1 MIWRGSNEF
10 PEGGGPPP
18 EETPGAESG
27 PVGSRIES
35 VLDAAERAANG
46 IRQDAEEWARQY
58 MEQTRKN
65 ADEMAANRVQ
75 ELSQLTDSLM
85 TRARS
90 VAKQSDDLISALDDA
105 ARGLLTAGGSA
116 TSAAPSLQTPAPP
129 PASEPP
135 PAPPP
140 RAEPPPPAPPAE
152 PAPAQPPPGRRPP
165 EATPAPA
172 PPPAETSPAPPA
184 PAPPGN
190 DSRVSEG
197 ARLLAT
203 QMAVAGSSRDEIA
216 WRLREEFS
224 IQDSSAIL
232 DEIGL

>member
-18 EETPGAESG
+18 DESSG
-27 PVGSRIES
+27 PETEAVGSRIES
-35 VLDAAERAANG
+35 VLDAAERAASG

-58 MEQTRKN
+58 MDETRRK
-65 ADEMAANRVQ
+65 ADEMATQRVQ

-85 TRARS
+85 NRARS

-105 ARGLLTAGGSA
+105 ARGLLTTGGSGGSA
-116 TSAAPSLQTPAPP
+116 PPTASLQTSTP
-129 PASEPP
+129 PAAPLP
-135 PAPPP
+135 PA
-140 RAEPPPPAPPAE
+140 AAPPAE
-152 PAPAQPPPGRRPP
+152 PAPAQPPPGRHAP
-165 EATPAPA
+165 EAAPPRAEPA
-172 PPPAETSPAPPA
+172 PPPPPPA
-184 PAPPGN
+184 APSGRN

-216 WRLREEFS
+216 WRLREEFA

>member
-18 EETPGAESG
+18 DETSG
-27 PVGSRIES
+27 PESEAVGSRIES
-35 VLDAAERAANG
+35 VLDAAERAASG

-58 MEQTRKN
+58 MQDSRRK
-65 ADEMAANRVQ
+65 ADELAAQRVQ

-85 TRARS
+85 NRARS

-105 ARGLLTAGGSA
+105 ARGLLTTGGSGGTA
-116 TSAAPSLQTPAPP
+116 PPTASLQSSTPSAAPQTPAPE
-129 PASEPP
+129 A
-135 PAPPP
+135 
-140 RAEPPPPAPPAE
+140 APPAE
-152 PAPAQPPPGRRPP
+152 PAPAQPPPRRQPP
-165 EATPAPA
+165 EATPPPAEPA
-172 PPPAETSPAPPA
+172 PPPAQPAAA
-184 PAPPGN
+184 PSGRN

-216 WRLREEFS
+216 WRLREEFA
-224 IQDSSAIL
+224 IEDSSAIL